1 MNLPSIGIPT
11 EPAPLREGG
20 IIGIY
25 RLILIY
31 PLKNFKNDFL

>member
-1 MNLPSIGIPT
+1 MNLPLHPFEKGNN
-11 EPAPLREGG
+11 
-20 IIGIY
+20 GIY